1 MVGEDNVRVSVTLPK
16 SMVKDI
22 DIYRGWKSRSFYL
35 GEIIIRY
42 MAEKHNSRKG

>member
-22 DIYRGWKSRSFYL
+22 DIYRGWKSRSLYL
-35 GEIIIRY
+35 RQIIIRY
-42 MAEKHNSRKG
+42 MADKHNSRKG

>member
-22 DIYRGWKSRSFYL
+22 DIYRGWKSRSLYL
-35 GEIIIRY
+35 RQIIIRY
-42 MAEKHNSRKG
+42 MVDKHNSRKG